1 VSVFSSLIDQSQ
13 VVEILKDAAQA
24 AHNSNDLS
32 QVMTSTWLFTG
43 PPGSGRSNAA
53 IAFAAA
59 LVCKEGGCSK
69 CNDCISTILGTH
81 ADVELI
87 KTQGLSIKIDEVREL
102 ITRASWAPSVANY
115 RVVVI
120 EDADRLTDSAANA
133 LLKVIE
139 EAGLRT
145 IWLLC
150 APTLTDVL
158 PTIRSRCRHLSLRT
172 PSTKAITNLLIERDS
187 VDAKTAEFVA
197 RASGGHIGRARRLA
211 TDANAR
217 QNRSNIL
224 KLPLMIKDIASAFK
238 AAQLLVDAAKADA
251 LTDALTDAEKKD
263 EDEISK
269 LKEAWGATGS
279 KMVSG
284 GSKAVKELEKEQK
297 SRSTRMVRDYLD
309 RALLDLATLYRDVL
323 LLQSNSTDSLINQD
337 LIEQIKIMA
346 TSTNPAKTL
355 GKIEAILKTRRNLAQ
370 NAAPLLLIEALMC
383 ELR

>member
-1 VSVFSSLIDQSQ
+1 MSVFGSLIDQTEVIS
-13 VVEILKDAAQA
+13 ILKDAVA
-24 AHNSNDLS
+24 ASRMVDNKTQS
-32 QVMTSTWLFTG
+32 MTNTWLFTG

-59 LVCKEGGCSK
+59 LVCKDGGCSK
-69 CNDCISTILGTH
+69 CNDCMSTIIGTH

-87 KTQGLSIKIDEVREL
+87 KTAGLSIKIDEVREL
-102 ITRASWAPSVANY
+102 ISRASWAPSVANY
-115 RVVVI
+115 RVVVM
-120 EDADRLTDSAANA
+120 EDADRLTESAANA

-139 EAGLRT
+139 EPGLRT

-172 PSTKAITNLLIERDS
+172 PSTKAIAKLLIERDGVES
-187 VDAKTAEFVA
+187 STADFVA

-211 TDANAR
+211 TDSTAR
-217 QNRSNIL
+217 ENRSNIM
-224 KLPLMIKDIASAFK
+224 KLPFMIKDVSSAFK
-238 AAQLLVDAAKADA
+238 AAQFLVDAAKADA
-251 LTDALTDAEKKD
+251 LVDAEKKD

-269 LKEAWGATGS
+269 LKEAWGASGS
-279 KMVSG
+279 KLVAG
-284 GSKAVKELEKEQK
+284 GAKVVKELEKEQK

-309 RALLDLATLYRDVL
+309 RALLDLSTLYRDVL
-323 LLQSNSTDSLINQD
+323 LVQSNSVDSLINQD
-337 LIEQIKIMA
+337 LTSQINQLAQATKPEQTIR
-346 TSTNPAKTL
+346 
-355 GKIEAILKTRRNLAQ
+355 KIEAILKTRRNLAQ

>member
-1 VSVFSSLIDQSQ
+1 MSVFSSLVDQAE
-13 VVEILKDAAQA
+13 VIKALKDAVLA
-24 AHNSNDLS
+24 SRNDADKT
-32 QVMTSTWLFTG
+32 QGMTHAWLFTG

-59 LVCKEGGCSK
+59 LVCKDSGCSK
-69 CNDCISTILGTH
+69 CNDCMSTIIGTH

-87 KTQGLSIKIDEVREL
+87 KTEGLSIKIDEIREL
-102 ITRASWAPSVANY
+102 ITRASWAPSVASY
-115 RVVVI
+115 RVVVM
-120 EDADRLTDSAANA
+120 EDADRLTESAANA

-139 EAGLRT
+139 EPGLRT

-172 PSTKAITNLLIERDS
+172 PSTKAVANLLIDRESIDP
-187 VDAKTAEFVA
+187 KTAEFAA
-197 RASGGHIGRARRLA
+197 RAAGGHIGRARRLA
-211 TDANAR
+211 TDENAK
-217 QNRSNIL
+217 QNRTSIL
-224 KLPLMIKDIASAFK
+224 KLPLMIKDVASAYK
-238 AAQLLVDAAKADA
+238 AAQFLVDAAKADA
-251 LTDALTDAEKKD
+251 LKDSEKKD

-284 GSKAVKELEKEQK
+284 GAKIVKELEKEQK
-297 SRSTRMVRDYLD
+297 SRATRMVRDYLD
-309 RALLDLATLYRDVL
+309 RALLDLSTLYRDIL
-323 LLQSNSTDSLINQD
+323 LVQSNSTDSLINQD
-337 LIEQIKIMA
+337 LVEEIKQLAQTTRPEQTVA
-346 TSTNPAKTL
+346 
-355 GKIEAILKTRRNLAQ
+355 KIESILKTRRNLAH

>member
-1 VSVFSSLIDQSQ
+1 MSVFSSLIDQSE
-13 VVEILKDAAQA
+13 VVNVLQEAVKSAQDKDD
-24 AHNSNDLS
+24 SS
-32 QVMTSTWLFTG
+32 QGMTHAWLFTG

-69 CNDCISTILGTH
+69 CVDCMSTITDSH

-87 KTQGLSIKIDEVREL
+87 KTEGLSIKIDEIRDL
-102 ITRASWAPSVANY
+102 ISRSSWAPSVAAW

-139 EAGLRT
+139 EPGLRT
-145 IWLLC
+145 VWLLC

-172 PSTKAITNLLIERDS
+172 PSTKAIIKLLIERDS
-187 VDAKTAEFVA
+187 IDAATAEFVA
-197 RASGGHIGRARRLA
+197 KASGGHIGRARRLA
-211 TDANAR
+211 TDTNAKEGR
-217 QNRSNIL
+217 KNIM
-224 KLPLMIKDIASAFK
+224 KLPFTIKDIASAFRS
-238 AAQLLVDAAKADA
+238 AQYLVEAAKADA
-251 LTDALTDAEKKD
+251 LADSEVKD
-263 EDEISK
+263 ELEISK
-269 LKEAWGATGS
+269 LKEAWGASGS
-279 KMVSG
+279 KLAAG

-309 RALLDLATLYRDVL
+309 RALLDLSTLYRDVL
-323 LLQSNSTDSLINQD
+323 LVQSGSNDSLINED
-337 LIEQIKIMA
+337 LKSEISKLAA
-346 TSTNPAKTL
+346 TEAPQQTL
-355 GKIEAILKTRRNLAQ
+355 KKIEAILKTRSNLAQ

>member
-1 VSVFSSLIDQSQ
+1 MSVFGSLIDQTEVIS
-13 VVEILKDAAQA
+13 ILKDAVEASRMVDNKTQ
-24 AHNSNDLS
+24 S
-32 QVMTSTWLFTG
+32 MTNTWLFTG

-59 LVCKEGGCSK
+59 LVCKDGGCSE
-69 CNDCISTILGTH
+69 CNDCMSTIIGTH

-87 KTQGLSIKIDEVREL
+87 KTAGLSIKIDEVREL
-102 ITRASWAPSVANY
+102 ISRASWAPSVANY
-115 RVVVI
+115 RVVVM
-120 EDADRLTDSAANA
+120 EDADRLTESAANA

-139 EAGLRT
+139 EPGLRT

-172 PSTKAITNLLIERDS
+172 PSTKAIAKLLIERDGVES
-187 VDAKTAEFVA
+187 STADFVA
-197 RASGGHIGRARRLA
+197 RASSGHIGRARRLA
-211 TDANAR
+211 TDSTAR
-217 QNRSNIL
+217 ENRSNIM
-224 KLPLMIKDIASAFK
+224 KLPFMIKDVSSAFK
-238 AAQLLVDAAKADA
+238 AAQFLVDAAKADA
-251 LTDALTDAEKKD
+251 LVDAEKKD

-279 KMVSG
+279 KLVAG
-284 GSKAVKELEKEQK
+284 GAKVVKELEKEQK

-309 RALLDLATLYRDVL
+309 RALLDLSTLYRDVL
-323 LLQSNSTDSLINQD
+323 LVQSNSVDSLINQD
-337 LIEQIKIMA
+337 LISQINQLAQATKPEQTIR
-346 TSTNPAKTL
+346 
-355 GKIEAILKTRRNLAQ
+355 KIEAILKTRRNLAQ

>member
-1 VSVFSSLIDQSQ
+1 MSVFSSLIDQSE
-13 VVEILKDAAQA
+13 VVAILKEAVQSAQ
-24 AHNSNDLS
+24 NKEDLT
-32 QVMTSTWLFTG
+32 QGMTNTWLFTG

-59 LVCKEGGCSK
+59 LVCKDSGCSK
-69 CNDCISTILGTH
+69 CNDCMSTIIGTH

-87 KTQGLSIKIDEVREL
+87 KTEGLSIKIDEIREL
-102 ITRASWAPSVANY
+102 ITRASWAPSVASY
-115 RVVVI
+115 RVVVM
-120 EDADRLTDSAANA
+120 EDADRLTESAANA

-139 EAGLRT
+139 EPGLRT

-172 PSTKAITNLLIERDS
+172 PSTKAVANLLIDRESIDP
-187 VDAKTAEFVA
+187 KTAEFAA
-197 RASGGHIGRARRLA
+197 RAAGGHIGRARRLA
-211 TDANAR
+211 TDENAK
-217 QNRSNIL
+217 QNRTSIL
-224 KLPLMIKDIASAFK
+224 KLPLMIKDVASAYK
-238 AAQLLVDAAKADA
+238 AAQFLVDAAKADA
-251 LTDALTDAEKKD
+251 LKDSEKKD

-284 GSKAVKELEKEQK
+284 GAKIVKELEKEQK
-297 SRSTRMVRDYLD
+297 SRATRMVRDYLD
-309 RALLDLATLYRDVL
+309 RALLDLSTLYRDIL
-323 LLQSNSTDSLINQD
+323 LVQSNSTDSLINQD
-337 LIEQIKIMA
+337 LVEEIKQLAQTTRPEQTVA
-346 TSTNPAKTL
+346 
-355 GKIEAILKTRRNLAQ
+355 KIESILKTRRNLAH

>member
-1 VSVFSSLIDQSQ
+1 MSVFSSLIDQSG
-13 VVEILKDAAQA
+13 VVAILKEAVQSAR
-24 AHNSNDLS
+24 NKEDLT
-32 QVMTSTWLFTG
+32 QGMTNTWLFTG

-59 LVCKEGGCSK
+59 LVCKDSGCSK
-69 CNDCISTILGTH
+69 CNDCMSTIIGTH

-87 KTQGLSIKIDEVREL
+87 KTEGLSIKIDEIREL
-102 ITRASWAPSVANY
+102 ITRASWAPSVASY
-115 RVVVI
+115 RVVVM
-120 EDADRLTDSAANA
+120 EDADRLTESAANA

-139 EAGLRT
+139 EPGLRT

-172 PSTKAITNLLIERDS
+172 PSTKAVANLLIERESIDP
-187 VDAKTAEFVA
+187 KTAEFAA
-197 RASGGHIGRARRLA
+197 RAAGGHIGRARRLA
-211 TDANAR
+211 TDENAK
-217 QNRSNIL
+217 QNRTRIL
-224 KLPLMIKDIASAFK
+224 KLPLMIKDVASAYK
-238 AAQLLVDAAKADA
+238 AAQFLVDAAKADA
-251 LTDALTDAEKKD
+251 LKDSEKKD

-284 GSKAVKELEKEQK
+284 GAKVVKELEKEQK
-297 SRSTRMVRDYLD
+297 SRATRMVRDYLD
-309 RALLDLATLYRDVL
+309 RALLDLSTLYRDIL
-323 LLQSNSTDSLINQD
+323 LIQSNSTDSLINQD
-337 LIEQIKIMA
+337 LIEEIKQLAQA
-346 TSTNPAKTL
+346 TRPEQTL
-355 GKIEAILKTRRNLAQ
+355 AKIESILKTRRNLAH

>member
-1 VSVFSSLIDQSQ
+1 MSVFSSLIDQSG
-13 VVEILKDAAQA
+13 VVAILKEAVQSAR
-24 AHNSNDLS
+24 NKEDLT
-32 QVMTSTWLFTG
+32 QGMTNTWLFTG

-59 LVCKEGGCSK
+59 LVCKDSGCSK
-69 CNDCISTILGTH
+69 CNDCMSTIIGTH

-87 KTQGLSIKIDEVREL
+87 KTEGLSIKIDEIREL
-102 ITRASWAPSVANY
+102 ITRASWAPSVASY
-115 RVVVI
+115 RVVVM
-120 EDADRLTDSAANA
+120 EDADRLTESAANA

-139 EAGLRT
+139 EPGLRT

-172 PSTKAITNLLIERDS
+172 PSTKAVANLLIERESIDP
-187 VDAKTAEFVA
+187 KTAEFAA
-197 RASGGHIGRARRLA
+197 RAAGGHVGRARRLA
-211 TDANAR
+211 TDENAK
-217 QNRSNIL
+217 QNRTRIL
-224 KLPLMIKDIASAFK
+224 KLPLMIKDVASAYK
-238 AAQLLVDAAKADA
+238 AAQFLVDAAKADA
-251 LTDALTDAEKKD
+251 LKDSEKKD

-284 GSKAVKELEKEQK
+284 GAKVVKELEKEQK
-297 SRSTRMVRDYLD
+297 SRATRMVRDYLD
-309 RALLDLATLYRDVL
+309 RALLDLSTLYRDIL
-323 LLQSNSTDSLINQD
+323 LIQSNSVDSLINQD
-337 LIEQIKIMA
+337 LIEEIKQLA
-346 TSTNPAKTL
+346 QDTRPEQTL
-355 GKIEAILKTRRNLAQ
+355 AKIESILKTRRNLAH